1 MSRKWRWV
9 SEAVVLAI
17 HDEQL
22 AEHGGRQ
29 GIRDIGLLR
38 AALARPKHKAAY
50 GKPDIA
56 RLAAAYAFGIL
67 RDHPFVDGNKRAALV
82 TFELFL
88 LNNGYELAADEAGML
103 AIILGLAEGKI
114 TETAFAK
121 WVRTHLKRRHLG
133 R

>member
-1 MSRKWRWV
+1 MSQTWRWI

-29 GIRDIGLLR
+29 GLRDIGLLQ
-38 AALARPKHKAAY
+38 AALARPMHKASY

-67 RDHPFVDGNKRAALV
+67 RDHPFVDGNKRTALV
-82 TFELFL
+82 VFELFL
-88 LNNGYELAADEAGML
+88 LINGYELVADDSEML
-103 AIILGLAEGKI
+103 AVMLALAEGKI
-114 TETAFAK
+114 TEMKFAN
-121 WVRTHLKRRHLG
+121 WVRARRQRRHLV
-133 R
+133 